1 LCDILTFFQHN
12 AGEEYLMTTIYIGV
26 MTGTSMDGVD
36 FVAASF
42 DPLHIHATLTVAFD
56 PHLRDE
62 LMALTLPDDNEIDR
76 MGKADVALATMIG
89 NGINQLIQENNLD
102 KSQIKAI
109 GCHGQT
115 IRHRPEHG
123 FTLQIGDPNIITE
136 ITQIPVISDFRRR
149 DMAAG
154 GQGAPLVPAFHQALF
169 QHSTIHRVILNLG
182 GIANVSMLPAGD
194 EQNVY
199 GFDTGPANI
208 LMDAWCHRY
217 TGQPYDENG
226 NWAAYGQPIRSLL
239 DRLQAN
245 EYFSKEPPKSTGRE
259 DFNLEWLDEQIL
271 DWRND
276 LEYDELEDTP
286 ENIQA
291 TLMKL
296 TTRAIK
302 KAIYRSPLDTGE
314 VYVCGGGAYNSHLLE
329 QLRWRLRKHNWSVQS
344 TSALG
349 LAPTW
354 VEATAFAWLAMRFD
368 QQLSGNLPAV
378 TGAKGY
384 RILGTITAV

>member
-1 LCDILTFFQHN
+1 MV
-12 AGEEYLMTTIYIGV
+12 AIYIGV

-36 FVAASF
+36 LVAASF
-42 DPLHIHATLTVAFD
+42 EPLMLHATSTLSFA
-56 PHLRDE
+56 PELRAE

-76 MGKADVALATMIG
+76 MGKADVSLAQMIAH
-89 NGINQLIQENNLD
+89 GINELIEKNQLD
-102 KSQIKAI
+102 HTKIKAI
-109 GCHGQT
+109 GSHGQT

-149 DMAAG
+149 DMAAD

-169 QHSTIHRVILNLG
+169 QHDSIHRVILNLG
-182 GIANVSMLPAGD
+182 GIANVSLLTAGNP
-194 EQNVY
+194 EAVS

-208 LMDAWCHRY
+208 LMDAWCQRY

-239 DRLQAN
+239 DRLQAH

-259 DFNLEWLDEQIL
+259 DFNLEWLDEQL
-271 DWRND
+271 ADWRND
-276 LEYDELEDTP
+276 LEYDVLEDTP
-286 ENIQA
+286 ENVQA
-291 TLMKL
+291 TLLKL
-296 TTRAIK
+296 TIRAIK
-302 KAIYRSPLDTGE
+302 KAIYRSDLDTGE

-329 QLRWRLRKHNWSVQS
+329 QLRWRLRKHNWSVQ
-344 TSALG
+344 TTAALG

-354 VEATAFAWLAMRFD
+354 VEATAFAWLAMRFV
-368 QQLSGNLPAV
+368 QQQSGNLPAV
-378 TGAKGY
+378 TGAAGY
-384 RILGTITAV
+384 RILGSITAV

>member
-1 LCDILTFFQHN
+1 
-12 AGEEYLMTTIYIGV
+12 MTAIYIGV

-36 FVAASF
+36 IVAASF
-42 DPLHIHATLTVAFD
+42 DPLQLHATLTLAFD
-56 PHLRDE
+56 PDLRNE

-76 MGKADVALATMIG
+76 MGKADVALAKMIG
-89 NGINQLIQENNLD
+89 EGINTLIEQHQLD
-102 KSQIKAI
+102 RSQIKAI
-109 GCHGQT
+109 GSHGQT

-136 ITQIPVISDFRRR
+136 MTQIPVVSDFRRR

-169 QHSTIHRVILNLG
+169 QHESIHRVILNLG
-182 GIANVSMLPAGD
+182 GIANVSLLPAGAP
-194 EQNVY
+194 EQVS

-239 DRLQAN
+239 ERLQSHDFFA
-245 EYFSKEPPKSTGRE
+245 KEPPKSTGRE
-259 DFNLEWLDEQIL
+259 DFNLDWLDDQIM

-276 LEYDELEDTP
+276 ELAYDELEDTP
-286 ENIQA
+286 ENVQA
-291 TLMKL
+291 TLLKL

-302 KAIYRSPLDTGE
+302 KAIYRSGMDTGE
-314 VYVCGGGAYNSHLLE
+314 VYVCGGGAYNSQLLE
-329 QLRWRLRKHNWSVQS
+329 QLRWRLRKHQWTVQS
-344 TSALG
+344 TADLG
-349 LAPTW
+349 LSPTW
-354 VEATAFAWLAMRFD
+354 VEATAFAWLAMRFVEH
-368 QQLSGNLPAV
+368 LSGNLPAV
-378 TGAKGY
+378 TGADGY
-384 RILGTITAV
+384 RILGSITAV

>member
-1 LCDILTFFQHN
+1 
-12 AGEEYLMTTIYIGV
+12 MTTIYIGV

-36 FVAASF
+36 IVAASF
-42 DPLHIHATLTVAFD
+42 DPLQLHATLTLPFD
-56 PHLRDE
+56 LDLRDE

-76 MGKADVALATMIG
+76 MGKADVALAQMIG
-89 NGINQLIQENNLD
+89 HGINTLIEKNHLD
-102 KSQIKAI
+102 RSLIKAI
-109 GCHGQT
+109 GSHGQT

-169 QHSTIHRVILNLG
+169 QHSSIHRVILNLG
-182 GIANVSMLPAGD
+182 GIANVSLLPANHPEG
-194 EQNVY
+194 VF

-239 DRLQAN
+239 DRLQAHA
-245 EYFSKEPPKSTGRE
+245 YFSKEPPKSTGRE
-259 DFNLEWLDEQIL
+259 DFNLEWLDEQIA
-271 DWRND
+271 DWHND
-276 LEYDELEDTP
+276 TEYNELEDTP
-286 ENIQA
+286 ENIQS
-291 TLMKL
+291 TLLKL

-302 KAIYRSPLDTGE
+302 KAIYRSNMDTGE
-314 VYVCGGGAYNSHLLE
+314 VYVCGGGAYNSYLLE
-329 QLRWRLRKHNWSVQS
+329 QLRWRLRKHNWSVQT
-344 TSALG
+344 TSVLG

-354 VEATAFAWLAMRFD
+354 VEATAFAWLAMRFST
-368 QQLSGNLPAV
+368 QQSGNLPAV
-378 TGAKGY
+378 TGASGY
-384 RILGTITAV
+384 RILGTMTVV

>member
-1 LCDILTFFQHN
+1 
-12 AGEEYLMTTIYIGV
+12 MTAIYIGV

-36 FVAASF
+36 IVAASF
-42 DPLHIHATLTVAFD
+42 DPLQLHATLTLPFD
-56 PHLRDE
+56 LDLRDE
-62 LMALTLPDDNEIDR
+62 LMALTLPSDNEIDR
-76 MGKADVALATMIG
+76 MGKADVALAQMVG
-89 NGINQLIQENNLD
+89 HGINQLIEKNNLD
-102 KSQIKAI
+102 RSQIKAI
-109 GCHGQT
+109 GSHGQT

-136 ITQIPVISDFRRR
+136 ITKIPVISDFRRR

-169 QHSTIHRVILNLG
+169 QHPSIHRVILNLG
-182 GIANVSMLPAGD
+182 GIANVSMLPAGNPD
-194 EQNVY
+194 GVY

-239 DRLQAN
+239 DRLQGH

-259 DFNLEWLDEQIL
+259 DFNLEWLDEQIA
-271 DWRND
+271 DWHND
-276 LEYDELEDTP
+276 LEYDDLENTP
-286 ENIQA
+286 ENVQA
-291 TLMKL
+291 TLLKL
-296 TTRAIK
+296 TTRSIK
-302 KAIYRSPLDTGE
+302 KAIYRSDMDTGE

-329 QLRWRLRKHNWSVQS
+329 QLRWRLRKHNWSVQT

-354 VEATAFAWLAMRFD
+354 VEATAFAWLAMRFIT
-368 QQLSGNLPAV
+368 QQSGNLPTV
-378 TGAKGY
+378 TGAAGY
-384 RILGTITAV
+384 RVLGTITAV

>member
-1 LCDILTFFQHN
+1 
-12 AGEEYLMTTIYIGV
+12 MTAIYIGV

-36 FVAASF
+36 IVAASF
-42 DPLHIHATLTVAFD
+42 DPLQLHATLTLPFD
-56 PHLRDE
+56 PDLRDE
-62 LMALTLPDDNEIDR
+62 LMALTLPNDNEIDR
-76 MGKADVALATMIG
+76 MGKADVALAQMIG
-89 NGINQLIQENNLD
+89 SGINELIEKNHLD
-102 KSQIKAI
+102 RSQIKAI
-109 GCHGQT
+109 GSHGQT

-123 FTLQIGDPNIITE
+123 FTLQIGDPNIIIE
-136 ITQIPVISDFRRR
+136 MTQIAVISDFRRR

-169 QHSTIHRVILNLG
+169 QHSSIHRVILNLG
-182 GIANVSMLPAGD
+182 GIANVSMLPAGNPD
-194 EQNVY
+194 GVF

-239 DRLQAN
+239 DRLQAH

-259 DFNLEWLDEQIL
+259 DFNLEWLDEQIA
-271 DWRND
+271 DWHND
-276 LEYDELEDTP
+276 LEYNELEDIP

-291 TLMKL
+291 TLLKL

-302 KAIYRSPLDTGE
+302 KAIYRSNMDTGE

-329 QLRWRLRKHNWSVQS
+329 QLRWRLRKHNWSVQT

-354 VEATAFAWLAMRFD
+354 VEATAFAWLAMRSD
-368 QQLSGNLPAV
+368 QHLSGNLPNV
-378 TGAKGY
+378 TGAKGD
-384 RILGTITAV
+384 RILGTITFV

>member
-1 LCDILTFFQHN
+1 
-12 AGEEYLMTTIYIGV
+12 MTAIYIGV

-36 FVAASF
+36 IVAASF
-42 DPLHIHATLTVAFD
+42 DPLQLHATLTLAFD
-56 PHLRDE
+56 PDLRNE

-76 MGKADVALATMIG
+76 MGKADVALAKMIG
-89 NGINQLIQENNLD
+89 EGINTLIEQHQLD
-102 KSQIKAI
+102 RSQIKAI
-109 GCHGQT
+109 GSHGQT

-136 ITQIPVISDFRRR
+136 MTQIPVVSDFRRR

-169 QHSTIHRVILNLG
+169 QHESIHRVILNLG
-182 GIANVSMLPAGD
+182 GIANVSLLPAGAPAL
-194 EQNVY
+194 VA

-239 DRLQAN
+239 ERLQAHD
-245 EYFSKEPPKSTGRE
+245 FFAKEPPKSTGRE
-259 DFNLEWLDEQIL
+259 DFNLDWLDDQIM

-276 LEYDELEDTP
+276 ELAYDELEDSP
-286 ENIQA
+286 ENVQA
-291 TLMKL
+291 TLLKL

-302 KAIYRSPLDTGE
+302 KAIYRSGMDTGE
-314 VYVCGGGAYNSHLLE
+314 VYVCGGGAYNSQLLE
-329 QLRWRLRKHNWSVQS
+329 QLRWRLRKHQWTVQS
-344 TSALG
+344 TADLG
-349 LAPTW
+349 LSPTW
-354 VEATAFAWLAMRFD
+354 VEATAFAWLAKRFVE
-368 QQLSGNLPAV
+368 QLSGNLPAV
-378 TGAKGY
+378 TGADGY
-384 RILGTITAV
+384 RILGNMTTV

>member
-1 LCDILTFFQHN
+1 
-12 AGEEYLMTTIYIGV
+12 MTAIYIGV

-36 FVAASF
+36 IVAASF
-42 DPLHIHATLTVAFD
+42 DPLQLHATLTLPFD
-56 PHLRDE
+56 LDLRDE
-62 LMALTLPDDNEIDR
+62 LMALTLPGDNEIDR
-76 MGKADVALATMIG
+76 MGKADVALAKMIG
-89 NGINQLIQENNLD
+89 QGINQLIEEHNLPR
-102 KSQIKAI
+102 KQIKAI
-109 GCHGQT
+109 GSHGQT

-123 FTLQIGDPNIITE
+123 FTLQIGDANIITE
-136 ITQIPVISDFRRR
+136 ITQIPVVADFRRR

-169 QHSTIHRVILNLG
+169 QHDSIHRVILNLG
-182 GIANVSMLPAGD
+182 GIANVSLLPAGQP
-194 EQNVY
+194 EAVY

-239 DRLQAN
+239 ERLQSH

-259 DFNLEWLDEQIL
+259 DFNLDWLDEQL
-271 DWRND
+271 ADWRND
-276 LEYDELEDTP
+276 VEYMELEDTP
-286 ENIQA
+286 ENVQA
-291 TLMKL
+291 TLLKL

-302 KAIYRSPLDTGE
+302 KAIYRSGMPTGE

-329 QLRWRLRKHNWSVQS
+329 QLRWRLRKHYWSVQT
-344 TSALG
+344 TSVLG

-354 VEATAFAWLAMRFD
+354 VEATAFAWLAMRFVH
-368 QQLSGNLPAV
+368 QQSANLPAV
-378 TGAKGY
+378 TGAEGY
-384 RILGTITAV
+384 RILGSMTAV

>member
-1 LCDILTFFQHN
+1 
-12 AGEEYLMTTIYIGV
+12 MTAIYIGV

-36 FVAASF
+36 IVAASF
-42 DPLHIHATLTVAFD
+42 DPLQLHATLTLPFD
-56 PHLRDE
+56 LDLRDE
-62 LMALTLPDDNEIDR
+62 LMALTLPGDNEIDR
-76 MGKADVALATMIG
+76 MGKADVALAKMIG
-89 NGINQLIQENNLD
+89 QGINQLIEEHNLPR
-102 KSQIKAI
+102 KQIKAI
-109 GCHGQT
+109 GSHGQT

-123 FTLQIGDPNIITE
+123 FTLQIGDANIITE
-136 ITQIPVISDFRRR
+136 ITQIPVVADFRRR

-169 QHSTIHRVILNLG
+169 QHDSIHRVILNLG
-182 GIANVSMLPAGD
+182 GIANVSLLPAGQP
-194 EQNVY
+194 EAVY

-239 DRLQAN
+239 ERLQSH

-259 DFNLEWLDEQIL
+259 DFNLDWLDEQL
-271 DWRND
+271 ADWRND
-276 LEYDELEDTP
+276 VEYMELEDTP
-286 ENIQA
+286 ENVQA
-291 TLMKL
+291 TLLKL

-302 KAIYRSPLDTGE
+302 KAIYRSGMPTGE

-329 QLRWRLRKHNWSVQS
+329 QLRWRLRKHYWSVQT
-344 TSALG
+344 TSVLG

-354 VEATAFAWLAMRFD
+354 VEATAFAWLAMRFVH
-368 QQLSGNLPAV
+368 QQSANLPAV
-378 TGAKGY
+378 TGAAGY
-384 RILGTITAV
+384 RILGSMTAV

>member
-1 LCDILTFFQHN
+1 
-12 AGEEYLMTTIYIGV
+12 MTAIYIGV

-36 FVAASF
+36 IAAASF
-42 DPLHIHATLTVAFD
+42 DPLQLHAALTLEFD
-56 PHLRDE
+56 PQLRDE
-62 LMALTLPDDNEIDR
+62 LMALTLPGDNEIDR
-76 MGKADVALATMIG
+76 MGQADAALAKMIG
-89 NGINQLIQENNLD
+89 SGINRLIEENNLD
-102 KSQIKAI
+102 RSRIKAI
-109 GCHGQT
+109 GSHGQT

-169 QHSTIHRVILNLG
+169 QHTDIHRVILNLG
-182 GIANVSMLPAGD
+182 GIANVSLLTAGD
-194 EQNVY
+194 PQSIC

-226 NWAAYGQPIRSLL
+226 NWAAYGAPIRSLL
-239 DRLQAN
+239 DRLQAHDF
-245 EYFSKEPPKSTGRE
+245 FSKEPPKSTGRE
-259 DFNLEWLDEQIL
+259 DFNLEWLDEQIS
-271 DWRND
+271 DWRSA

-286 ENIQA
+286 ENVQA
-291 TLMKL
+291 TLLKL

-302 KAIYRSPLDTGE
+302 KAIYRSGMDTGE
-314 VYVCGGGAYNSHLLE
+314 VYVCGGGAYNSQLLE
-329 QLRWRLRKHNWSVQS
+329 QLRWRLRKHQWTVQS
-344 TSALG
+344 TADLG
-349 LAPTW
+349 LSPTW
-354 VEATAFAWLAMRFD
+354 VEATAFAWLAMRFMN
-368 QQLSGNLPAV
+368 QLAGNLPAV
-378 TGAKGY
+378 TGAKGC

>member
-1 LCDILTFFQHN
+1 
-12 AGEEYLMTTIYIGV
+12 MTTIYIGV
-26 MTGTSMDGVD
+26 MTGTSMDSVD

-42 DPLHIHATLTVAFD
+42 DPLQIHATLTVPFD
-56 PHLRDE
+56 PDLRDE

-76 MGKADVALATMIG
+76 MGKADVALASMIG
-89 NGINQLIQENNLD
+89 NAINQLIAENNLD
-102 KSQIKAI
+102 RSQIKAI
-109 GCHGQT
+109 GSHGQT

-169 QHSTIHRVILNLG
+169 QHPTIHRVILNLG
-182 GIANVSMLPAGD
+182 GIANVSMLPAGNPED
-194 EQNVY
+194 VY

-239 DRLQAN
+239 DQLQAHD
-245 EYFSKEPPKSTGRE
+245 YFSKEPPKSTGRE
-259 DFNLEWLDEQIL
+259 DFNLEWLDVQIS

-276 LEYDELEDTP
+276 IEYNELEDTP
-286 ENIQA
+286 ENVQA

-302 KAIYRSPLDTGE
+302 KAIYRSPLETGE

-329 QLRWRLRKHNWSVQS
+329 QLRWRLRKHNWSVQTS
-344 TSALG
+344 SALG
-349 LAPTW
+349 LSPTW

-368 QQLSGNLPAV
+368 QHLSGNLPAV
-378 TGAKGY
+378 TGAKGD

>member
-1 LCDILTFFQHN
+1 
-12 AGEEYLMTTIYIGV
+12 MTAIYIGV

-36 FVAASF
+36 IVAASF
-42 DPLHIHATLTVAFD
+42 DPLQLHATLTLSFD
-56 PHLRDE
+56 PDLRDE
-62 LMALTLPDDNEIDR
+62 LMALTLPGDNEIDR
-76 MGKADVALATMIG
+76 MGKADVALAKMIG
-89 NGINQLIQENNLD
+89 EGINQLIEQSHLD
-102 KSQIKAI
+102 RSQIKAI
-109 GCHGQT
+109 GSHGQT

-154 GQGAPLVPAFHQALF
+154 GQGAPLVPAFHQDIC
-169 QHSTIHRVILNLG
+169 QHESIHRVILKLG
-182 GIANVSMLPAGD
+182 GIANVSMLPAGQPD
-194 EQNVY
+194 EVY

-208 LMDAWCHRY
+208 LMDAWCERF

-226 NWAAYGQPIRSLL
+226 NWAAYGHSIRSLL
-239 DRLQAN
+239 DWLQSH

-259 DFNLEWLDEQIL
+259 DFNLEWLDEQIA

-276 LEYDELEDTP
+276 LEYDELEDSP
-286 ENIQA
+286 ENVQA

-302 KAIYRSPLDTGE
+302 KAIYRSDMDTGE

-329 QLRWRLRKHNWSVQS
+329 QLRWRLRKHNWSVQT
-344 TSALG
+344 TSAIG

-354 VEATAFAWLAMRFD
+354 VEATAFAWLAMRFI
-368 QQLSGNLPAV
+368 QQLSGNLPTV
-378 TGAKGY
+378 TGAQGN

>member
-1 LCDILTFFQHN
+1 
-12 AGEEYLMTTIYIGV
+12 MTAIYIGV

-36 FVAASF
+36 IVAASF
-42 DPLHIHATLTVAFD
+42 DPLQLHATLTLAFD
-56 PHLRDE
+56 PDLRDQ

-76 MGKADVALATMIG
+76 MGKADVALANMIG
-89 NGINQLIQENNLD
+89 EGINTLIEQHQLD
-102 KSQIKAI
+102 RSQIKAI
-109 GCHGQT
+109 GSHGQT

-136 ITQIPVISDFRRR
+136 ITQIPVVSDFRRR

-154 GQGAPLVPAFHQALF
+154 GQGAPLVPAFHQDIF
-169 QHSTIHRVILNLG
+169 QHDSIHRVILNLG
-182 GIANVSMLPAGD
+182 GIANVSLLPAGAP
-194 EQNVY
+194 EQVL

-239 DRLQAN
+239 ERLQAHD
-245 EYFSKEPPKSTGRE
+245 FFGKEPPKSTGRE
-259 DFNLEWLDEQIL
+259 DFNLDWLDDQIM

-276 LEYDELEDTP
+276 ELAYDELEDMP
-286 ENIQA
+286 ENVQA
-291 TLMKL
+291 TLLKL

-302 KAIYRSPLDTGE
+302 KAIYRSGMDTGE
-314 VYVCGGGAYNSHLLE
+314 VYVCGGGAYNSQLLE
-329 QLRWRLRKHNWSVQS
+329 QLRWRLRKHQWTVQS
-344 TSALG
+344 TADLG
-349 LAPTW
+349 LSPTW
-354 VEATAFAWLAMRFD
+354 VEATAFAWLAMRFV

-378 TGAKGY
+378 TGAQGY
-384 RILGTITAV
+384 RILGSITVV

>member
-1 LCDILTFFQHN
+1 
-12 AGEEYLMTTIYIGV
+12 MTAIYIGV

-36 FVAASF
+36 IVAASF
-42 DPLHIHATLTVAFD
+42 DPLQLHATLTLAFD
-56 PHLRDE
+56 PDLRNE

-76 MGKADVALATMIG
+76 MGKADVALAKMIG
-89 NGINQLIQENNLD
+89 EGINTLIEQHQLD
-102 KSQIKAI
+102 RSQIKAI
-109 GCHGQT
+109 GSHGQT

-136 ITQIPVISDFRRR
+136 ITQIPVVSDFRRR

-169 QHSTIHRVILNLG
+169 QHESIHRVILNLG
-182 GIANVSMLPAGD
+182 GIANVSLLPAGAPAL
-194 EQNVY
+194 VA

-239 DRLQAN
+239 ERLQAHD
-245 EYFSKEPPKSTGRE
+245 FFGKEPPKSTGRE
-259 DFNLEWLDEQIL
+259 DFNLDWLDDQIM

-276 LEYDELEDTP
+276 ELAYDELEDSP
-286 ENIQA
+286 ENVQA
-291 TLMKL
+291 TLLKL

-302 KAIYRSPLDTGE
+302 KAIYRSGMDTGE
-314 VYVCGGGAYNSHLLE
+314 VYVCGGGAYNSQLLE
-329 QLRWRLRKHNWSVQS
+329 QLRWRLRKHQWTVQS
-344 TSALG
+344 TADLG
-349 LAPTW
+349 LSPTW
-354 VEATAFAWLAMRFD
+354 VEATAFAWLAKRFVE
-368 QQLSGNLPAV
+368 QLSGNLPAV
-378 TGAKGY
+378 TGADGY
-384 RILGTITAV
+384 RILGNMTTV

>member
-1 LCDILTFFQHN
+1 
-12 AGEEYLMTTIYIGV
+12 
-26 MTGTSMDGVD
+26 
-36 FVAASF
+36 
-42 DPLHIHATLTVAFD
+42 
-56 PHLRDE
+56 
-62 LMALTLPDDNEIDR
+62 MALTLPGDNEIDR
-76 MGKADVALATMIG
+76 MGKADVALAKMIG
-89 NGINQLIQENNLD
+89 EGINQLIEQSHLD
-102 KSQIKAI
+102 RSQIKAI
-109 GCHGQT
+109 GSHGQT

-154 GQGAPLVPAFHQALF
+154 GQGAPLVPAFHQDMF
-169 QHSTIHRVILNLG
+169 QHESIHRVILNLG
-182 GIANVSMLPAGD
+182 GIANVSMLPAGQPD
-194 EQNVY
+194 QVY

-208 LMDAWCHRY
+208 LMDAWCERF

-226 NWAAYGQPIRSLL
+226 NWAAYGHPIRSLL
-239 DRLQAN
+239 DRLQSH

-259 DFNLEWLDEQIL
+259 DFNLEWLDEQIA

-276 LEYDELEDTP
+276 LEYDELEDSP
-286 ENIQA
+286 ENVQA

-302 KAIYRSPLDTGE
+302 KAIYRSDMDTGE

-329 QLRWRLRKHNWSVQS
+329 QLRWRLRKHNWSVQT
-344 TSALG
+344 TSAIG

-354 VEATAFAWLAMRFD
+354 VEATAFAWLAMRFI
-368 QQLSGNLPAV
+368 QQLSGNLPTV
-378 TGAKGY
+378 TGARGD

>member
-1 LCDILTFFQHN
+1 
-12 AGEEYLMTTIYIGV
+12 MTAIYIGV

-36 FVAASF
+36 IVAASF
-42 DPLHIHATLTVAFD
+42 DPLQLHATLTLAFD
-56 PHLRDE
+56 PDLRNE

-76 MGKADVALATMIG
+76 MGKADVALAKMIG
-89 NGINQLIQENNLD
+89 EGINTLIEQHQLD
-102 KSQIKAI
+102 RSQIKAI
-109 GCHGQT
+109 GSHGQT

-136 ITQIPVISDFRRR
+136 MTQIPVVSDFRRR

-169 QHSTIHRVILNLG
+169 QHESIHRVILNLG
-182 GIANVSMLPAGD
+182 GIANVSLLPAGAP
-194 EQNVY
+194 EQVS

-239 DRLQAN
+239 ERLQSHDFFA
-245 EYFSKEPPKSTGRE
+245 KEPPKSTGLE
-259 DFNLEWLDEQIL
+259 DFNLDWLDDQIM

-276 LEYDELEDTP
+276 ELAYDELEDTP
-286 ENIQA
+286 ENVQA
-291 TLMKL
+291 TLLKL

-302 KAIYRSPLDTGE
+302 KAIYRSGMDTGE
-314 VYVCGGGAYNSHLLE
+314 VYVCGGGAYNSQLLE
-329 QLRWRLRKHNWSVQS
+329 QLRWRLRKHQWTVQS
-344 TSALG
+344 TADLG
-349 LAPTW
+349 LSPTW
-354 VEATAFAWLAMRFD
+354 VEATAFAWLAMRFVEH
-368 QQLSGNLPAV
+368 LSGNLPAV
-378 TGAKGY
+378 TGADGY
-384 RILGTITAV
+384 RILGSITAV